1 MNKTQGLQ
9 TKIKYIILAAALLFY
24 EVLFLNSYAHAQNK
38 LPTVMSL
45 DYCSDQYVLS
55 LADREQIIALSEAAE
70 DLYSYHRERAK
81 GIAKSGSTIAEV
93 VMAKPD
99 IAIQTYTAAARMG
112 EITQRVGVKLLNTS
126 YGRDVDTMFENMTI
140 IAKTIG
146 QQEKADKLI
155 SDYRKRLVNINNSAK
170 SNLKVAYLTPGGFT
184 AGAGTFVDDIIRLSG
199 FETYASAH
207 KYQGWLPLPLED
219 MIMDPPDVI
228 ITSFFDSNMTTQ
240 SRWSLGRHDHLL
252 KMMNETPTIHLPG
265 ALMACDGLFL
275 IEAAEQIRL
284 RAKELGILQ

>member
-1 MNKTQGLQ
+1 MNKSQGLQ
-9 TKIKYIILAAALLFY
+9 TKIKYIILATALLFY
-24 EVLFLNSYAHAQNK
+24 VFLFLNSSAHAQNK

-112 EITQRVGVKLLNTS
+112 EITQRVGVKLLNTN
-126 YGRDVDTMFENMTI
+126 YGRDVDTMFENMAI
-140 IAKTIG
+140 IAQTIG
-146 QQEKADKLI
+146 QQGKADILI
-155 SDYRKRLVNINNSAK
+155 SDYRKRLTNISNSAK

-184 AGAGTFVDDIIRLSG
+184 AGAGTFVDDIIKLSG
-199 FETYASAH
+199 FDTYASAH
-207 KYQGWLPLPLED
+207 NYQGWLPLPLED
-219 MIMDPPDVI
+219 MIMGPPDVI
-228 ITSFFDSNMTTQ
+228 ITSFYDSNMTNQ

-252 KMMNETPTIHLPG
+252 NMMENIPTIHLPG

-275 IEAAEQIRL
+275 IEAAEQIRAQA
-284 RAKELGILQ
+284 RKLGILQ